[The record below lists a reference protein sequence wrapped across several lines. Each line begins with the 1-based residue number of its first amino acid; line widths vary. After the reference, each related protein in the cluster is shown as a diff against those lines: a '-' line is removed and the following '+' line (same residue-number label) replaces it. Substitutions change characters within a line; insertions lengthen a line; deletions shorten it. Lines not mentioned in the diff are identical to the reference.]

1 MEKQQ
6 QFEKIK
12 QLLRDSHSENDLEQ
26 QWFLKH
32 AQSADART
40 IIATQKRFTHSEL
53 QILSQL
59 VVNDNVTTFKILQQ
73 TSNLSQGML
82 SRYVNHLA
90 QLTLVEKFHPQDN
103 KKEIS
108 LRLTNLG
115 EELGRLHCELHRR
128 LSANEK
134 KILGEY
140 TEQEINTMLEILSKL
155 INARQHI

>member
-12 QLLRDSHSENDLEQ
+12 QLLRDSHSEDDAEQ

-32 AQSADART
+32 ARSEQSRDF
-40 IIATQKRFTHSEL
+40 IATQKRFTHSEL
-53 QILSQL
+53 HILSQL
-59 VVNDNVTTFKILQQ
+59 VVNGNVTTFKILQQ

-90 QLTLVEKFHPQDN
+90 QLTLIEKFHPQDN

-115 EELGRLHCELHRR
+115 KELGRLHLELHQRI
-128 LSANEK
+128 STNEQ
-134 KILGEY
+134 KILEEY
-140 TEQEINTMLEILSKL
+140 TDQEINTMLEVVSKL
-155 INARQHI
+155 IAARQHI

>member
-40 IIATQKRFTHSEL
+40 FIATQKRFTHSEL

-59 VVNDNVTTFKILQQ
+59 VVNDSVTTFKTLQQ

-115 EELGRLHCELHRR
+115 EELGRLHFELHRR
-128 LSANEK
+128 ISANEK
-134 KILGEY
+134 QILGEY

>member
-40 IIATQKRFTHSEL
+40 FIATQKRFTHSEL

-59 VVNDNVTTFKILQQ
+59 VVNDNVTTFKTLQQ

-115 EELGRLHCELHRR
+115 EELGRLHFELHRR
-128 LSANEK
+128 ISANEK
-134 KILGEY
+134 QILGEY